1 MNSSQLILLAAALS
15 LDALAAG
22 FLYGTDRVRIPL
34 CSLAIISGLSAGIL
48 ALFLLFGS
56 WLQAFL
62 PPELPSV
69 LCFVILLCLGGLK
82 LFDSTV
88 KSLIRRC
95 SGKETRITLSLS
107 HLTLLLT
114 IYADPAA
121 ANGPDTSVLSPAEAF
136 SLGIAL
142 ALDSAAAGVGAGM
155 TSLKLSA
162 SFLLAFCFTAAALCA
177 GCFLGRRLAKHMPFD
192 LSWLAGCLL
201 LILACLKRP

>member
-34 CSLAIISGLSAGIL
+34 SSLTVISGLSAGIL
-48 ALFLLFGS
+48 ALCLLFGS
-56 WLQAFL
+56 WLQSLL
-62 PPELPSV
+62 PPKLPSV
-69 LCFVILLCLGGLK
+69 LCFLILVCLGCIK

-88 KSLIRRC
+88 KALIRRC
-95 SGKETRITLSLS
+95 SGKEARVTLSLP

-121 ANGPDTSVLSPAEAF
+121 ANGPDTSVLSPGEAF

-142 ALDSAAAGVGAGM
+142 AFDSAAAGFGAGM
-155 TSLKLSA
+155 TSLKLPA
-162 SFLLAFCFTAAALCA
+162 AFVLAFCFTAAALTV
-177 GCFLGRRLAKHMPFD
+177 GSLLGRRLAGHFSFD

-201 LILACLKRP
+201 LILALLKRP